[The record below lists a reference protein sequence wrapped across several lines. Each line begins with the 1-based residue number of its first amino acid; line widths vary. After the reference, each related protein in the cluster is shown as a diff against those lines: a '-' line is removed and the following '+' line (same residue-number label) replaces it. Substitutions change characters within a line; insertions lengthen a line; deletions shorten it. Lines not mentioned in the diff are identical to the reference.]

1 MNNNIIMIIFI
12 ILILSSLGCYIYY
25 NSVKD
30 MYQNNDINEF
40 LLSSDSE
47 DNEDINN

>member
-1 MNNNIIMIIFI
+1 MIIFI
-12 ILILSSLGCYIYY
+12 IFFLSSLGCFIIYY
-25 NSVKD
+25 NSIKD

-47 DNEDINN
+47 DNDDINNN